1 MDAIRHLLAQR
12 HLALLILGAALL
24 LKLLVPTGY
33 MIDASGGQLSV
44 IVCPGVVPAPAA
56 AHQQMGG
63 HHEMAGAH
71 QMAMAGD
78 GAPMKHDGS
87 GGHGQVEMPCAFA
100 GLSAAALGAVDPIQL
115 AALIAFVL
123 AIGFAAVVLPAVVRP
138 VYLRPPLRGPPAF
151 L

>member
-1 MDAIRHLLAQR
+1 MAVQPIRLLLAQR
-12 HLALLILGAALL
+12 HLAVLLLAAALL

-33 MIDASGGQLSV
+33 MIDASGGRLAV

-56 AHQQMGG
+56 AHQQMAGG
-63 HHEMAGAH
+63 H
-71 QMAMAGD
+71 QMAMAD
-78 GAPMKHDGS
+78 HGAPMKHDGS

-123 AIGFAAVVLPAVVRP
+123 AMGVVAVVLPAVVPP

>member
-1 MDAIRHLLAQR
+1 MQPIRLFLAQR
-12 HLALLILGAALL
+12 HLAVLLLGAALL

-33 MIDASGGQLSV
+33 MIDASGGRLAV
-44 IVCPGVVPAPAA
+44 IVCPGVVPAPSSVSQSA
-56 AHQQMGG
+56 GG
-63 HHEMAGAH
+63 HHQMVGH
-71 QMAMAGD
+71 QAVAD
-78 GAPMKHDGS
+78 HGAPMKHDGS

-123 AIGFAAVVLPAVVRP
+123 AVGFAAMVLPAVARP